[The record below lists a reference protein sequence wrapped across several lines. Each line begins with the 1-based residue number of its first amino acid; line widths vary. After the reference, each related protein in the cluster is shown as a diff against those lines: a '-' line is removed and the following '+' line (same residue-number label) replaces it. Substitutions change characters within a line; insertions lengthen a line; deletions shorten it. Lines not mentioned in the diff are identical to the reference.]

1 MAFYK
6 KPDTKAIN
14 MLKTES
20 EALLKRAPI
29 NPHAQSVILECCE
42 ATNTVE
48 SLKRAGEVCY
58 KLLTCDAIRKKYW
71 NYRLKSLEEKLKKLD
86 PNAKIELEQKK

>member
-1 MAFYK
+1 MALYK
-6 KPDTKAIN
+6 NPDAKAIN
-14 MLKTES
+14 KLNAES

-29 NPHAQSVILECCE
+29 NAHAQSIILECCE
-42 ATNTVE
+42 RTNTVE

-86 PNAKIELEQKK
+86 PNVKLEPEQKK